1 MSLNGERLIK
11 NRLIC
16 QTTNYKIKNE
26 KEIKP

>member
-1 MSLNGERLIK
+1 MNLNGERLIK

-16 QTTNYKIKNE
+16 QTTNYKNKNG